1 MQNYNILS
9 INDLYFCKI
18 FSDEVRRIIITS
30 HIIWGEYSNQYTATA
45 GQTQFNLPS
54 GVPEPQS
61 TMSVKM
67 FINGVRISNSAVS
80 YSNRVVT
87 YIPANNGNTQLVNN
101 DRVVVEF
108 FY

>member
-1 MQNYNILS
+1 MQNYNILY

-18 FSDEVRRIIITS
+18 LSDEVRRIIITS

-54 GVPEPQS
+54 GGPEPQS